1 MITNRCRFG
10 CCERLFCPLKLSFAK
25 TIDTYQGQNAGPVDA
40 GRAPNAVKR
49 IICDPGSR
57 NFEARKPGLFFT
69 IMSRATTA
77 GTLVDGKRLDS
88 AFYFYDFGFG
98 HTMTPDRIINLRES
112 PKTHQPYAAVVK
124 RDAWVQR
131 LMSNKVTTNHS
142 EQEIDKLFSWAS
154 SAKIDREDLHQLIH
168 HRPLWRTEVE

>member
-77 GTLVDGKRLDS
+77 GTLVDGK
-88 AFYFYDFGFG
+88 
-98 HTMTPDRIINLRES
+98 
-112 PKTHQPYAAVVK
+112 
-124 RDAWVQR
+124 
-131 LMSNKVTTNHS
+131 
-142 EQEIDKLFSWAS
+142 
-154 SAKIDREDLHQLIH
+154 
-168 HRPLWRTEVE
+168 